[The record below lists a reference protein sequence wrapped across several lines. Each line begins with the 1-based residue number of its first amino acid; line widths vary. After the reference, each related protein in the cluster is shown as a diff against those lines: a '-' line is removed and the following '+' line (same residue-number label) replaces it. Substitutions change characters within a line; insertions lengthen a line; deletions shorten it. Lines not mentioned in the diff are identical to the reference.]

1 MLKDELAQGVEANRA
16 PAYDRERL
24 KERPKTR
31 VGSLPAQRRK
41 EQKFM
46 GNKIRLGIIYGG
58 KSSEHE
64 VSLRTAYSIMKAV
77 DAEKYEILP
86 VYVQLDG
93 SWIKGEKLQGHQLAG
108 VETLRLAAKE
118 EQPIEPAHAGG
129 LIPAT
134 RPASVFAIGQE
145 VDVMFPVIHGPNGE
159 DGTIQGLLELADLPY
174 VGAGVMASAVGMDK
188 WMMKNVFAQ
197 AGLPQ
202 VKYVGVLRTEWEK
215 RQEEI
220 ISRIEGE
227 LGYPCFVKPANM
239 GSSVG
244 VSKAKDREQLIEAMT
259 LAARFDRRLIVEEY
273 VRAREL
279 EIGVLGNEE
288 VITSVVGEV
297 IAAKEFYDYE
307 AKYKGAG
314 TELQIPA
321 EVPQQVAVQMTE
333 MAIAAF
339 RALDG
344 SGLSRVDFFWDEEED
359 RLYINEVNT
368 MPGFTPFSMYP
379 MLFQAS
385 GVSYSELIDRL
396 VTLGLERHADKQRN
410 IVAAEELE

>member
-1 MLKDELAQGVEANRA
+1 
-16 PAYDRERL
+16 
-24 KERPKTR
+24 
-31 VGSLPAQRRK
+31 
-41 EQKFM
+41 M

-64 VSLRTAYSIMKAV
+64 VSLRTAMSIMKAV
-77 DAEKYEILP
+77 DADKYEIMP

-93 SWIKGEKLQGHQLAG
+93 SWVKGATLSGQLPEA
-108 VETLRLAAKE
+108 VDSLRLSDGGSQQPEDSAEGQLVAAV
-118 EQPIEPAHAGG
+118 
-129 LIPAT
+129 
-134 RPASVFAIGQE
+134 RPASVFSIGQE
-145 VDVMFPVIHGPNGE
+145 IDVIFPVVHGPNGE
-159 DGTIQGLLELADLPY
+159 DGTIQGLLELANIPY

-202 VKYVGVLRTEWEK
+202 VNYVGVLRSEWEQK
-215 RQEEI
+215 QEETI
-220 ISRIEGE
+220 RQIEE
-227 LGYPCFVKPANM
+227 KLGYPCFVKPANM

-244 VSKAKDREQLIEAMT
+244 VSKAKDRDQLIEAMN
-259 LAARFDRRLIVEEY
+259 LAARFDRRLVVEEA
-273 VRAREL
+273 VKAREL

-288 VITSVVGEV
+288 LLTSAVGEV

-321 EVPQQVAVQMTE
+321 EVPAHVAERMAE
-333 MAIAAF
+333 MAKTAF

-344 SGLSRVDFFWDEEED
+344 SGLSRVDFFWDEAND

-379 MLFQAS
+379 LLFQES
-385 GVSYSELIDRL
+385 GISYSELIDRL
-396 VTLGLERHADKQRN
+396 VTLALERHADKQRN
-410 IVAAEELE
+410 IVDAEELE

>member
-1 MLKDELAQGVEANRA
+1 
-16 PAYDRERL
+16 
-24 KERPKTR
+24 
-31 VGSLPAQRRK
+31 
-41 EQKFM
+41 M

-64 VSLRTAYSIMKAV
+64 VSLRTAYSIIKAV
-77 DAEKYEILP
+77 DADKYEILP

-93 SWIKGEKLQGHQLAG
+93 SWIKGEKLSGG
-108 VETLRLAAKE
+108 VLEGVQPLRLTDGNERPDEERAGGEIIPAAK
-118 EQPIEPAHAGG
+118 
-129 LIPAT
+129 
-134 RPASVFAIGQE
+134 PASVFAIGQE
-145 VDVMFPVIHGPNGE
+145 IDVIFPVVHGPNGE
-159 DGTIQGLLELADLPY
+159 DGTIQGLLELANLPY

-202 VKYVGVLRTEWEK
+202 VKFIGVLRSEWEK
-215 RQEEI
+215 KQEETI
-220 ISRIEGE
+220 GRIEQQ

-244 VSKAKDREQLIEAMT
+244 VSKAKDRDQLIEAMS
-259 LAARFDRRLIVEEY
+259 LAAKFDRRLIIEEF
-273 VRAREL
+273 VQAREL

-288 VITSVVGEV
+288 LITSVVGEV

-321 EVPQQVAVQMTE
+321 EVPAHVAVQMEE
-333 MAIAAF
+333 MAKTAF
-339 RALDG
+339 RELDG
-344 SGLSRVDFFWDEEED
+344 SGLSRVDFFWDEAND
-359 RLYINEVNT
+359 KLYINEVNT
-368 MPGFTPFSMYP
+368 MPGFTPYSMYP

-385 GVSYSELIDRL
+385 GIGYSDLIDRL
-396 VTLGLERHADKQRN
+396 VKLGLERHADKQRN
-410 IVAAEELE
+410 IVDAEELE